1 MAKSELAMHEKLE
14 VHEVLLFKTSCVKKS
29 TAMLELVEDK
39 DLKKI
44 LEEELKRPQKQLK
57 IYPKFWR
64 KHKGGILMTT
74 KTEKLNTLK
83 EIINDQAIATD
94 LLMSSKAGVRNLAI
108 AITETAT
115 PEVKKV
121 LKRELEN
128 AIDLH
133 DKIAQYM
140 IEKEMY
146 HAYDMK
152 EQVAQDLKNAE
163 EALNVGK

>member
-1 MAKSELAMHEKLE
+1 
-14 VHEVLLFKTSCVKKS
+14 
-29 TAMLELVEDK
+29 
-39 DLKKI
+39 
-44 LEEELKRPQKQLK
+44 
-57 IYPKFWR
+57 
-64 KHKGGILMTT
+64 MTT

-83 EIINDQAIATD
+83 DIIDDQTIATD
-94 LLMSSKAGVRNLAI
+94 LLLSAKSGVRSLAV

-121 LKRELEN
+121 LKRELET

-146 HAYDMK
+146 HAYDIK
-152 EQVAQDLKNAE
+152 EQVSQDLKNAK
-163 EALNVGK
+163 EALEIGE